1 MTFAESYQEGLVG
14 VLGKLDLKKVN
25 QAIEWFREARAE
37 ERHIFV
43 CGNGG
48 SGATASHFACDVL
61 KCASYDRPQRF
72 RIQSLS
78 DPTPT
83 ITAFSNDV
91 AYEVIFEEQ
100 LKSFAREGDLV
111 MALSGSGNSP
121 NVVRAVEYANSIG
134 CRTIALTGHDG
145 GKLGPIAGLEINV
158 PYPHM
163 GRIEDAHMAV
173 CHMIA
178 YYFIDTEA

>member
-1 MTFAESYQEGLVG
+1 MTFVESYQQGLVG
-14 VLGKLDLKKVN
+14 VLGKLDLKQVN
-25 QAIEWFREARAE
+25 QAIEWLREARAE

-48 SGATASHFACDVL
+48 SGATASHFACDML
-61 KCASYDRPQRF
+61 KCASYNRPRRF

-78 DPTPT
+78 DPIPT
-83 ITAFSNDV
+83 MMAFSNDV

-100 LKSFAREGDLV
+100 LKNFAREGDLV

-134 CRTIALTGHDG
+134 CRTMALTGHDG
-145 GKLGPIAGLEINV
+145 GKLGPIAELEINV
-158 PYPHM
+158 PFTHM

-178 YYFIDTEA
+178 YYFIETEA